1 MDFKLDVI
9 GIPVSDVDAAKA
21 FYTEQVG
28 FRLDHDVRPGE
39 DMRVVQMTPPG
50 SSCSV
55 VIGEGLPLGEPGST
69 KGAQLVVEDVD
80 AARAALAARGVRIT
94 DVQQLG
100 PEGAPGSRFAFF
112 TDPDGNGWAL
122 QEMRG
127 PATGMRRIPGG
138 KSTVTPYV
146 AVKGAAQFLDFVQ
159 QTFTTPEP
167 LRVLNQDGTIGHAE
181 VLIGDSVVMTFD
193 AGPEWPDTPSFLSVY
208 VPDVDEVV
216 ARALD
221 AGATVVTEITTS
233 RIIGDRGGRIKDPVG
248 NIWWIQTHLEDVD
261 EATMRERFGDPAEL
275 ATMQRLQRSF
285 DEEMRGS
292 GVRD

>member
-1 MDFKLDVI
+1 MDFKLEVI
-9 GIPVSDVDAAKA
+9 AIPVSDVDAAKA

-28 FRLDHDVRPGE
+28 FRLDHDVHPGG

-55 VIGEGLPLGEPGST
+55 VIGDGLPLGEPGST
-69 KGAQLVVEDVD
+69 KGAQLVIEDVD
-80 AARAALAARGVRIT
+80 AAREALAARGVEIS

-100 PEGAPGSRFAFF
+100 PEGAAGSRFAFF
-112 TDPDGNGWAL
+112 ADPDGNGWAL
-122 QEMRG
+122 QELRKPETAMRS
-127 PATGMRRIPGG
+127 IPGG

-146 AVKGAAQFLDFVQ
+146 AVKGATRFLDFVE
-159 QTFTTPEP
+159 QTFATPEP

-181 VLIGDSVVMTFD
+181 VHIGDSVVMTFD
-193 AGPEWPDTPSFLSVY
+193 ARPEWPDTPSFLSVY
-208 VPDVDEVV
+208 VQNVDEVV

-221 AGATVVTEITTS
+221 AGATIVTEITTS

-285 DEEMRGS
+285 DEEMTR
-292 GVRD
+292 RA